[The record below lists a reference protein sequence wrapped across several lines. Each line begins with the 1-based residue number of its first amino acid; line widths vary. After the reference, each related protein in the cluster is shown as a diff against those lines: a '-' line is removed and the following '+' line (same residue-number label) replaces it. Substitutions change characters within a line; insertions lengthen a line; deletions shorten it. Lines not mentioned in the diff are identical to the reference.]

1 MTNNIKKL
9 CLYCLDCI
17 KSTAK
22 GNMKAEK
29 TIITID
35 GVFNADNKEI
45 NDLLIKS
52 KLNQSTMS
60 LIYGFK
66 WFIKENNTP
75 LLYYSDIEIIRESD
89 KIKILFDD
97 DNLTINFN
105 FLASLFD
112 NDIEIVENITE
123 QLTDFTTID
132 LKNIDLDLTTYSS
145 TMVYTE
151 VYNMMLQPKEY
162 KGKTVKIK
170 GLFATYCEESTGVN
184 YFACIVQD
192 ATACCS
198 QGIEF
203 SLTGDYTYPEDY
215 PKEGE
220 EITVVGVFDTYKE
233 VNSEYIVLKNA
244 MII

>member
-9 CLYCLDCI
+9 CLYCLDWI

-52 KLNQSTMS
+52 KLNQSTMQ

-132 LKNIDLDLTTYSS
+132 LKNIDFKAVLTGLIGEKLKD
-145 TMVYTE
+145 YTIINQNA
-151 VYNMMLQPKEY
+151 VMLVKMPENTAGLINELNQIIKEY
-162 KGKTVKIK
+162 
-170 GLFATYCEESTGVN
+170 
-184 YFACIVQD
+184 
-192 ATACCS
+192 
-198 QGIEF
+198 
-203 SLTGDYTYPEDY
+203 
-215 PKEGE
+215 GE
-220 EITVVGVFDTYKE
+220 
-233 VNSEYIVLKNA
+233 
-244 MII
+244 

>member
-9 CLYCLDCI
+9 CLYCLDCV

-29 TIITID
+29 TIID
-35 GVFNADNKEI
+35 NNNGLFNADDKEI

-75 LLYYSDIEIIRESD
+75 LLYYTDIEIIRESD

-123 QLTDFTTID
+123 QLTDITTD
-132 LKNIDLDLTTYSS
+132 LKNIDFKAVL
-145 TMVYTE
+145 M
-151 VYNMMLQPKEY
+151 
-162 KGKTVKIK
+162 
-170 GLFATYCEESTGVN
+170 GLIGEK
-184 YFACIVQD
+184 
-192 ATACCS
+192 
-198 QGIEF
+198 
-203 SLTGDYTYPEDY
+203 LKDYTIINQNAVMLVKMPENVAGLINEL
-215 PKEGE
+215 KQ
-220 EITVVGVFDTYKE
+220 IQA
-233 VNSEYIVLKNA
+233 EY
-244 MII
+244 

>member
-9 CLYCLDCI
+9 CLYCLDCV

-52 KLNQSTMS
+52 KLNQSTMQ

-66 WFIKENNTP
+66 WFIKNKENNTP
-75 LLYYSDIEIIRESD
+75 LMYYTDVEIIRESD
-89 KIKILFDD
+89 KIKILLND

-123 QLTDFTTID
+123 QLTEFTTID
-132 LKNIDLDLTTYSS
+132 LKNIDFKAVL
-145 TMVYTE
+145 M
-151 VYNMMLQPKEY
+151 
-162 KGKTVKIK
+162 
-170 GLFATYCEESTGVN
+170 GLIG
-184 YFACIVQD
+184 D
-192 ATACCS
+192 K
-198 QGIEF
+198 
-203 SLTGDYTYPEDY
+203 LKDYTIINQNAIMLVKMPENTAGLCLEL
-215 PKEGE
+215 KE
-220 EITVVGVFDTYKE
+220 IAKIY
-233 VNSEYIVLKNA
+233 S
-244 MII
+244 